1 MNAIKIEMTED
12 TAPKKTT
19 EGENTEEARA
29 TVETV
34 ETTESRETVETVET
48 TESRETT
55 ETTDTRTTATS
66 STKLTVKTK
75 VEKTQSDNSSIVE
88 RIPYHRT
95 GSFPGEPVFLDS
107 DEDEGVARPPLMK
120 RESVDFS
127 VYEFPEKS
135 LEPTEVLAFKRK
147 RFLRRNATFEEVP
160 GKVHYCLANY
170 VREKLMETF

>member
-1 MNAIKIEMTED
+1 MT
-12 TAPKKTT
+12 A
-19 EGENTEEARA
+19 EGENKVEP
-29 TVETV
+29 TVESTDSSET
-34 ETTESRETVETVET
+34 ETTELSGT
-48 TESRETT
+48 TASTQTT
-55 ETTDTRTTATS
+55 TTTATTATS
-66 STKLTVKTK
+66 TLTVKTR
-75 VEKTQSDNSSIVE
+75 VEKTQSDNTTIIE

-107 DEDEGVARPPLMK
+107 DEDEGVAGVVRPPLLK